1 MSDPR
6 PNRTPDRV
14 PPRAARP
21 LPPRPSIRDLP
32 QPRRAAGP
40 SGSDPGAQVSPM
52 VPIAPTVSV
61 APMAPPPPPGFR
73 AAPGHHPVPGAHAA
87 AAERPMPG
95 PRPRPTPE
103 TRAPRSRPDA
113 NPIRLLVAF
122 AGIASASA
130 IVTAMLPSVIPARS
144 ALDAVAANSAVQ
156 NPQPSVVHVTKY
168 VTLGPGQTAPPNAP
182 VVIQP
187 TPTPRVHVVTQTRQS
202 GRP

>member
-6 PNRTPDRV
+6 PNGPSDRV

-21 LPPRPSIRDLP
+21 LPLRPSIRDLP
-32 QPRRAAGP
+32 QPRQAAGA
-40 SGSDPGAQVSPM
+40 SGPEPGGTMSPM
-52 VPIAPTVSV
+52 GP
-61 APMAPPPPPGFR
+61 PPPPPGFR
-73 AAPGHHPVPGAHAA
+73 PMPGPRPASGAHAA

-95 PRPRPTPE
+95 PRPRSTLE
-103 TRAPRSRPDA
+103 TRAAKSRPDA

-130 IVTAMLPSVIPARS
+130 IVTAMLPSVVPAG
-144 ALDAVAANSAVQ
+144 ATLGAAAVGSTVQ
-156 NPQPSVVHVTKY
+156 NPQPSVTHVTKY
-168 VTLGPGQTAPPNAP
+168 VTLAPGQTAPPNAP